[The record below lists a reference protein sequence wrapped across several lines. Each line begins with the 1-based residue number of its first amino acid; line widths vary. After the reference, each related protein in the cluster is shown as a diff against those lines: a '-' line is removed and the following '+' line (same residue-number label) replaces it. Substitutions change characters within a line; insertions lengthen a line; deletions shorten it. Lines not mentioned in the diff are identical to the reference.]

1 MLSVIT
7 LLVVLTLSILV
18 TRVATVAL
26 THTGLSKESAK
37 FQARSA
43 FTGVGFTT
51 DESEKVVNHPVRRRI
66 LLVLML
72 LGNAGIVTAVSS
84 LIVSFINVDR
94 SSSPFWP
101 IALLISGVL
110 LLWFVANSAFVDR
123 HLSNLI
129 STVLKQYTTI
139 DIHDFS
145 KLLHLSGDY
154 QISEVHVEDTGW
166 LAGMR
171 IAECSLRKEGISV
184 LGINRVHG
192 EYLGVPDGDT
202 VIEAGDTLVLYGR
215 ADTLRN
221 LSQREEGWSGDIEH
235 EQQVQEQK
243 TEKKVEKQKDE
254 SRQPEAE
261 NKRS

>member
-1 MLSVIT
+1 MLSVIS

-18 TRVATVAL
+18 TRIATVAL

-66 LLVLML
+66 LLLLML

-84 LIVSFINVDR
+84 LIVSFVNVDR
-94 SSSPFWP
+94 SASPFWP
-101 IALLISGVL
+101 VALLVSGVL
-110 LLWFVANSAFVDR
+110 LLWFIATSAFVDR
-123 HLSNLI
+123 HLSNFI
-129 STVLKQYTTI
+129 SRVLKQYTTI
-139 DIHDFS
+139 NIHDFS

-154 QISEVHVEDTGW
+154 QISEVHVEKKGW

-171 IAECSLRKEGISV
+171 IAECSLGKEGITI
-184 LGINRVHG
+184 LGINRAHG
-192 EYLGVPDGDT
+192 EYLGVPDSDT

-235 EQQVQEQK
+235 EQQVKEQE
-243 TEKKVEKQKDE
+243 TEQQIEKQKEE
-254 SRQPEAE
+254 SSQ
-261 NKRS
+261 KDGT

>member
-1 MLSVIT
+1 MLSVIS
-7 LLVVLTLSILV
+7 LLVILTLSILV
-18 TRVATVAL
+18 TRIATVAL
-26 THTGLSKESAK
+26 THTGLSRESAK

-66 LLVLML
+66 LLMLML

-84 LIVSFINVDR
+84 LIVSFINVDK

-101 IALLISGVL
+101 VALLVSGVL
-110 LLWFVANSAFVDR
+110 ILWFIANSAFVDR

-129 STVLKQYTTI
+129 SKVLKQYTTI
-139 DIHDFS
+139 NVHDFS

-154 QISEVHVEDTGW
+154 QISEVPVEDEDW

-171 IAECSLRKEGISV
+171 IAECALSKEGINI
-184 LGINRVHG
+184 LGINRAHG
-192 EYLGVPDGDT
+192 EYLGVPDSDT

-221 LSQREEGWSGDIEH
+221 LSQREEGRSGDAEH

-243 TEKKVEKQKDE
+243 TEQQIEKQKDE
-254 SRQPEAE
+254 SRQKDEA
-261 NKRS
+261 

>member
-7 LLVVLTLSILV
+7 LLVVLALSILV
-18 TRVATVAL
+18 TRIASVAL
-26 THTGLSKESAK
+26 THTGLSRESAK

-66 LLVLML
+66 LLLLML

-94 SSSPFWP
+94 SASPFWP
-101 IALLISGVL
+101 ITLLVSGVL
-110 LLWFVANSAFVDR
+110 LLWVIANSAFVDR

-129 STVLKQYTTI
+129 SKVLKRYTTI
-139 DIHDFS
+139 NIHDFS

-166 LAGMR
+166 LAGTR
-171 IAECSLRKEGISV
+171 IAECALGKEGISI
-184 LGINRVHG
+184 LGIDRAHG

-221 LSQREEGWSGDIEH
+221 LSRREEGWSGDIEH
-235 EQQVQEQK
+235 EHQVQEQK
-243 TEKKVEKQKDE
+243 TEKKIEKQKDE
-254 SRQPEAE
+254 SSQQDET
-261 NKRS
+261 